1 MGHGEAGG
9 GLRFGV
15 PPENFVPS
23 QSTTPPERNL
33 ITRQVAGS
41 IPYQTAPL
49 AGGKGRGRWPAG
61 VLIYAPFKA
70 GIPAAMIS

>member
-1 MGHGEAGG
+1 MGHDEAGG

-33 ITRQVAGS
+33 IARRVAGQIWGVDS
-41 IPYQTAPL
+41 IPNDPL
-49 AGGKGRGRWPAG
+49 LPGYCKGGAVGGGRA
-61 VLIYAPFKA
+61 
-70 GIPAAMIS
+70 